1 MRLLASL
8 FLCAAAASPAV
19 KSVRVSERSDVAG
32 GRPYGS
38 AGPYERIVA
47 KVNFAVD
54 PAAAANRIVANIDR
68 APRNEEGHVEF
79 SADLYVLKPTD
90 PSRGNGT
97 ILFEVSNRGNKG
109 MIGTFNN
116 ASSMRDPRSDKDFGD
131 ALLMDR
137 GFTLVWLGWQFD
149 VPDEADAL
157 RAYLP
162 VATSGGAPITG
173 LVRSELVP
181 SGMTTEMNLGDRNM
195 IGYAAADPNDAGIQL
210 TVRDRC
216 DSARR
221 PIPREAYRFG
231 RLEGGK
237 PVDDPTH
244 IYMAS
249 GFEAGKIY
257 ELVYRAKDPVVAGLG
272 AAGIRDFVSFL
283 KYGTPNSGIMPLGD
297 QSRFLK
303 RAIGFGTS
311 QCGRFL
317 RTFLYFGFNA
327 DEQARKVFDGVWAHV
342 AGGGR
347 GSFNHQFAQPSRD
360 RHPHM
365 NCFYPAD
372 VFPFT
377 DLPQT
382 DPETGLSDSLL
393 GRVED
398 LKVVPRVFYTN
409 GSYEYWGRNAALI
422 HSSLDGKQDAPLAPG
437 TRAYYLAGTQHGPG
451 NFPPQRS
458 GYVNPS
464 NVNDFRPVMRALL
477 AAMNDWLVS
486 SKEPPPSRVPLVAKD
501 QLVSRGV
508 LRFPSIPGVKVP
520 ARPKQAWRVDY
531 GPDFRDK
538 GIITR
543 EPPMLGS
550 AFPVLLPQVDTEG
563 NETSGIRLPC
573 LTVPLATYTGWNL
586 RAKETGAPDEVYS
599 MTGSYLPFASTKAA
613 RQKSGD
619 PRPSLEE
626 RYGGKSAYLERF
638 RDAAKELAA
647 AGYILERD
655 IQQMTDRASR
665 QWDAIMN
672 GR

>member
-1 MRLLASL
+1 MRLSVLL
-8 FLCAAAASPAV
+8 LLCATAALPEV
-19 KSVRVSERSDVAG
+19 RSVRVAERSDVAG
-32 GRPYGS
+32 ARPFGN
-38 AGPYERIVA
+38 AGPYERLVG

-54 PAAAANRIVANIDR
+54 PAATANRIIVNIDR
-68 APRNEEGHVEF
+68 APRNGEGLVEF
-79 SADLYVLKPTD
+79 SADLYILKPTD

-109 MIGTFNN
+109 LIGTFNN
-116 ASSMRDPRSDKDFGD
+116 ASSTRDPRADKEFGD
-131 ALLMDR
+131 AFLLER

-162 VATSGGAPITG
+162 VATSGGTAIAG
-173 LVRSELVP
+173 LVRSEFVP
-181 SGMTTEMNLGDRNM
+181 SGKTTEMNLGDRNM
-195 IGYAAADPNDAGIQL
+195 IGYAVADPNDSAIQL

-221 PIPREAYRFG
+221 PISRQAFAFA

-237 PVDDPTH
+237 PVDDPSH

-249 GFEAGKIY
+249 GFEPGKIY
-257 ELVYRAKDPVVAGLG
+257 ELVYRARDPVVAGLG
-272 AAGIRDFVSFL
+272 AAGIRDFISFL
-283 KYGTPNSGIMPLGD
+283 KFGTPNAGIMPLGD
-297 QSRFLK
+297 QPRFLK

-347 GSFNHQFAQPSRD
+347 GFFNHQFAQPSRD
-360 RHPHM
+360 GHPHM
-365 NCFYPAD
+365 NCFYPVD
-372 VFPFT
+372 IFPFT
-377 DLPQT
+377 DSPQT
-382 DPETGLSDSLL
+382 DSETGLTDSLL

-398 LKVVPRVFYTN
+398 VRVVPKIFYTN

-422 HSSLDGKQDAPLAPG
+422 HSSLDGKKDEPLAPG
-437 TRAYYLAGTQHGPG
+437 TRAYYFAGTQHGPG
-451 NFPPQRS
+451 SFPPQRS

-477 AAMNDWLVS
+477 AAMNDWLAAG
-486 SKEPPPSRVPLVAKD
+486 KEPPPSLTPLVAKD
-501 QLVSRGV
+501 QLVTRGA
-508 LRFPSIPGVKVP
+508 LRFPSIPGVTVP

-531 GPDFRDK
+531 GSEFREK
-538 GIITR
+538 GIIAH
-543 EPPMLGS
+543 EPPKTGS
-550 AFPVLLPQVDTEG
+550 AFAVLLPQVDADG
-563 NETSGIRLPC
+563 NETSGVRLPC
-573 LTVPLATYTGWNL
+573 LMAPLGTYTGWNL
-586 RAKETGAPDEVYS
+586 RAKETGAPEEIYS
-599 MTGSYLPFASTKAA
+599 MTGSYLPFAATKAA

-619 PRPSLEE
+619 PRPSIEE
-626 RYGGKSAYLERF
+626 RYANRSDYLGKF
-638 RDAAKELAA
+638 RAAANALAA

-655 IQQMTDRASR
+655 IEQMTGRASR
-665 QWDAIMN
+665 QWDAIMD